1 MKGPVIIR
9 VDTLDQFEKIKDI
22 FSDRVVDYRRK
33 KFYDFT
39 NLTSNEFIDSNFD
52 EFTKSRIYGRYVQF
66 IIESGSGYGLTIPTK

>member
-22 FSDRVVDYRRK
+22 FSDRVVNHRRK